1 MNRPFSTGDFALRE
15 FLGRRLT
22 ARPLGYITPITRF
35 RPLPV
40 RQWRDLSAD
49 KPPRPDYTGRR
60 ERIRDHQRA
69 AKAY

>member
-22 ARPLGYITPITRF
+22 ARPLGYITPITPF
-35 RPLPV
+35 RPLPVV

-60 ERIRDHQRA
+60 ERI
-69 AKAY
+69 